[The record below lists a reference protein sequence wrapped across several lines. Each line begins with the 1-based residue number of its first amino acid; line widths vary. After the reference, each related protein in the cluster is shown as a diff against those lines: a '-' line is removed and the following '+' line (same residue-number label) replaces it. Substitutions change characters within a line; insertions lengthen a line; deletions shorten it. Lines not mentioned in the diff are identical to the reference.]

1 MLRSSRSVVAFVAAG
16 FIAAAFAAPARAEC
30 KLYGGIGTGINESIA
45 KFMANAA
52 IKNII
57 EGKGLKPT
65 GEITHTCT
73 AGTFVTECAARQQGC
88 K

>member
-1 MLRSSRSVVAFVAAG
+1 MLIFNRTVLATL
-16 FIAAAFAAPARAEC
+16 AAAAMTMTLAAPALAEC
-30 KLYGGIGTGINESIA
+30 KLYGGIGTGVTEGIA
-45 KFMANAA
+45 KFMSNAA

-65 GEITHTCT
+65 GAITHTCT

>member
-1 MLRSSRSVVAFVAAG
+1 MLKTPRMVLAAL
-16 FIAAAFAAPARAEC
+16 AAAAVTITFAAPATAEC
-30 KLYGGIGTGINESIA
+30 KLYGGIGTGVTEGIA
-45 KFMANAA
+45 KFMSNAA